1 MCTQDE
7 YGFAAPEGTQVD
19 DLRGGCGLSPNGERP
34 SQRIKTRLSWSI
46 QLIAMPWVFVPWI
59 RVDGMLDTAFEQIHH
74 YSANNAAV
82 SLRLLRAIG
91 DIAGTLQRDDTAPN
105 FWNARVG

>member
-1 MCTQDE
+1 
-7 YGFAAPEGTQVD
+7 
-19 DLRGGCGLSPNGERP
+19 
-34 SQRIKTRLSWSI
+34 
-46 QLIAMPWVFVPWI
+46 MPWVFVPWI

-74 YSANNAAV
+74 YAANNAAV

-105 FWNARVG
+105 FWNARRVIDRYGERLGVIEAARLRQRLTTMERRLEG

>member
-1 MCTQDE
+1 
-7 YGFAAPEGTQVD
+7 
-19 DLRGGCGLSPNGERP
+19 
-34 SQRIKTRLSWSI
+34 
-46 QLIAMPWVFVPWI
+46 MPWVFVPWI

-74 YSANNAAV
+74 YAANNAAV